1 MNGIASLFA
10 WQQRQTPSFP
20 EDRVPFYSSV
30 EILGGM
36 GKTSANTQ
44 EKNLLTL
51 QLFLLAPLDM
61 FYNNFLLK
69 KY

>member
-1 MNGIASLFA
+1 MNGIATLFA
-10 WQQRQTPSFP
+10 WQQRQTSSCP
-20 EDRVPFYSSV
+20 EDRVPFCFSV
-30 EILGGM
+30 EIRGGM

-51 QLFLLAPLDM
+51 HLFLLASLDI
-61 FYNNFLLK
+61 FSNYFIFK